1 MNKIEK
7 IEAFKLR
14 TKQFAIRIIKLFQ
27 NLPKTDEA
35 RIIGKQLLRSATST
49 AANYRAACRARS
61 DADFFSKISI
71 VLEEAD
77 ETLFWIE
84 IVIETEIMNGERLKP
99 LYVQAE
105 EIVKII
111 ITIRNKRKSKYFTLN
126 PLSSIFHH

>member
-35 RIIGKQLLRSATST
+35 RVIGKQLLRSATST

-84 IVIETEIMNGERLKP
+84 ILIETEIMNGERLKP
-99 LYVQAE
+99 LYIEAE

-111 ITIRNKRKSKYFTLN
+111 NTISHNRKSK
-126 PLSSIFHH
+126 